1 MLSRALEDKHF
12 RLPGEELQKLVRD
25 ARARTLAL
33 ISDLEDDRLE
43 VPHMPGVNPP
53 RWELGHV
60 AFFFEVF
67 FLRLLGRE
75 GSILSGADEMFD
87 SFHVEHGTRWSLP
100 LPDRE
105 GILAYMENVLEEVVA
120 RLDDGDGRVSERTT
134 YLALLCTL
142 HEDMHGEAFTYTRQK
157 LEYPPPRFPA
167 STEPLDTG
175 PLDGDVDIPGA
186 RFMLG
191 ASEAAPFVFDNEK
204 WAHPVDVE
212 PFRIARAP
220 VTHEAFAA
228 FVDDG
233 GYRRR
238 QWWSNEG
245 WIARAESGREHP
257 TYWVRD
263 ANGWLVRYFDRIVPL
278 EPHTPVIHV
287 SWYEAEAYCN
297 WAGRRLPS
305 EAEWE
310 MAASAEP
317 GTDNKRRYPWG
328 DSEPTPSFANLDSRR
343 LGLVDVAAFPEGDS
357 TFGCRQMLGNV
368 WEWTA
373 SAFYPFPGYLVD
385 YPYREYS
392 APWFG
397 YQKVLRGGA
406 WATRSR
412 LANNTY
418 RNFFLPHR
426 ADVLAGF
433 RTCDQFRD

>member
-1 MLSRALEDKHF
+1 MALEDKRF
-12 RLPGEELQKLVRD
+12 RLSGEELQKLVRD

-33 ISDLEDDRLE
+33 VSDLEDDRLE
-43 VPHMPGVNPP
+43 VPPMAGVNPP

-60 AFFFEVF
+60 AFFYEVF

-75 GSILSGADEMFD
+75 GSILPRADEMFD
-87 SFHVEHGTRWSLP
+87 SFRIEHGTRWSLP
-100 LPDRE
+100 LPDRK
-105 GILAYMENVLEEVVA
+105 GTLAYMENVLEEVVA
-120 RLDDGDGRVSERTT
+120 RLDDGEASASET

-142 HEDMHGEAFTYTRQK
+142 HEDMHGEAFTYTRQT
-157 LEYPPPRFPA
+157 LEYPPPRLET
-167 STEPLDTG
+167 STERLDAG
-175 PLDGDVDIPGA
+175 PLDGDVEIPGA

-191 ASEAAPFVFDNEK
+191 ASEDVPFVFDNEK
-204 WAHPVDVE
+204 WAHAVDVE
-212 PFRIARAP
+212 PFRIARAA
-220 VTHEAFAA
+220 VTNEEFAA

-238 QWWSNEG
+238 EWWSNEG
-245 WIARAESGREHP
+245 WIARADSGREHP
-257 TYWVRD
+257 TYWVRG
-263 ANGWLVRYFDRIVPL
+263 ANGWLVRDFDRVVPL
-278 EPHTPVIHV
+278 APHAPVIHV
-287 SWYEAEAYCN
+287 SWYEAEAYCS
-297 WAGRRLPS
+297 WAGRRLPT

-317 GTDNKRRYPWG
+317 DSDHKRRYPWG
-328 DSEPTPSFANLDSRR
+328 DAEPTPGRANLDSRR
-343 LGLVDVAAFPEGDS
+343 LGSVDVAAFPDGDS
-357 TFGCRQMLGNV
+357 AFGCRQMLGNV

-373 SAFYPFPGYLVD
+373 SAFYPFPGYIVD

-397 YQKVLRGGA
+397 YQKVLKGGA

-426 ADVLAGF
+426 ADVLAGV
-433 RTCDQFRD
+433 RTCAK

>member
-1 MLSRALEDKHF
+1 MALEDKRF

-25 ARARTLAL
+25 ARGRTLAL

-43 VPHMPGVNPP
+43 VTHRPDVNPP

-67 FLRLLGRE
+67 FLRELGRE
-75 GSILSGADEMFD
+75 EPVMPNADEMYD
-87 SFHVEHGTRWSLP
+87 SFHVAQGTRWALP
-100 LPDRE
+100 LPDRK
-105 GILAYMENVLEEVVA
+105 GTLAYMENVLEDVLA
-120 RLDDGDGRVSERTT
+120 RLGDGEASARNT

-142 HEDMHGEAFTYTRQK
+142 HEDMHGEAFTYTRQT
-157 LEYPPPRFPA
+157 LEYPAPPLEV
-167 STEPLDTG
+167 STAPLETG
-175 PLDGDVDIPGA
+175 PLEGDVEITGG
-186 RFMLG
+186 RFLLG
-191 ASEAAPFVFDNEK
+191 ASEDASFLFDNEK
-204 WAHPVDVE
+204 WAHPVDIE
-212 PFRIARAP
+212 PFGIARAP
-220 VTHEAFAA
+220 VTSEAFAA

-238 QWWSNEG
+238 EWWGLEG
-245 WIARAESGREHP
+245 WIAREESGREHP

-263 ANGWLVRYFDRIVPL
+263 GNKWMVRQFDRVVPL
-278 EPHTPVIHV
+278 PPHAPIIHV

-297 WAGRRLPS
+297 WAGRRLPT

-317 GTDNKRRYPWG
+317 GSDHKRRYPWG
-328 DSEPTPSFANLDSRR
+328 DTEPTPKLANLDSGR
-343 LGLVDVAAFPEGDS
+343 LGPVDVTAFPDGDS
-357 TFGCRQMLGNV
+357 AFGCRQMLGNV

-373 SAFYPFPGYLVD
+373 SAFYPFPGYIVD

-397 YQKVLRGGA
+397 YQKVLKGGA

-433 RTCDQFRD
+433 RTCAK

>member
-1 MLSRALEDKHF
+1 MALEEKRH
-12 RLPGEELQKLVRD
+12 RLRGDALRQLVRD
-25 ARARTLAL
+25 ARERSLDL
-33 ISDLEDDRLE
+33 VSDLDDDRLE
-43 VPHMPGVNPP
+43 VPHRPDVNPP

-67 FLRLLGRE
+67 FLRELGR
-75 GSILSGADEMFD
+75 SDPVMANADELYD
-87 SFHVEHGTRWSLP
+87 SFHVAHGTRWALP
-100 LPDRE
+100 LPDRK
-105 GILAYMENVLEEVVA
+105 GTLAYMESVLEEVIE
-120 RLDDGDGRVSERTT
+120 RLDGSQADSRET

-142 HEDMHGEAFTYTRQK
+142 HEDMHGEALTYTRQT
-157 LEYPPPRFPA
+157 LEYPAPPWEPA
-167 STEPLDTG
+167 PAPPDSG
-175 PLDGDVDIPGA
+175 PLEGDVEIPGG

-191 ASEAAPFVFDNEK
+191 ANETAPFVFDNEK
-204 WAHPVDVE
+204 WAHPVELE
-212 PFRIARAP
+212 PFHIARAP
-220 VTHEAFAA
+220 VTNEAFAA

-238 QWWSNEG
+238 EWWSLEG
-245 WIARAESGREHP
+245 WIAREESGREHP
-257 TYWVRD
+257 VYWTRD
-263 ANGWLVRYFDRIVPL
+263 DNGWRVRHFDRIVPL
-278 EPHTPVIHV
+278 PRYAPVIHV

-310 MAASAEP
+310 MAASAAP
-317 GTDNKRRYPWG
+317 DSDRKRRYPWG
-328 DSEPTPSFANLDSRR
+328 DAEPTAAHANLDARR
-343 LGLVDVAAFPEGDS
+343 HGPVDVAAFSDGDS
-357 TFGCRQMLGNV
+357 AFGCRQMLGNV

-373 SAFYPFPGYLVD
+373 SAFYPYPGYLVD

-397 YQKVLRGGA
+397 YQKVLKGGA

-426 ADVLAGF
+426 ADILAGL
-433 RTCDQFRD
+433 RTCAKRR

>member
-1 MLSRALEDKHF
+1 MALEDKRF
-12 RLPGEELQKLVRD
+12 RLSGGALQKLVRD
-25 ARARTLAL
+25 ARERTLAL
-33 ISDLEDDRLE
+33 VSDLEDDRLE
-43 VPHMPGVNPP
+43 VPPMAGVNPP

-60 AFFFEVF
+60 AFFYEVF

-75 GSILSGADEMFD
+75 GSILLRADEMFD

-100 LPDRE
+100 LPDRK
-105 GILAYMENVLEEVVA
+105 GTLAYMENVLEEVVA
-120 RLDDGDGRVSERTT
+120 RLDDGEVSASET

-142 HEDMHGEAFTYTRQK
+142 HEDMHGEAFTYTRQT
-157 LEYPPPRFPA
+157 LEYPPPRLET
-167 STEPLDTG
+167 STERLDAG
-175 PLDGDVDIPGA
+175 PLDGDVEIPGA

-191 ASEAAPFVFDNEK
+191 ASEDVPFVFDNEK
-204 WAHPVDVE
+204 WAHAVDVE
-212 PFRIARAP
+212 PFRIARAA
-220 VTHEAFAA
+220 VTNGAFAA

-238 QWWSNEG
+238 EWWSNEG
-245 WIARAESGREHP
+245 WIARADSGREHP
-257 TYWVRD
+257 TYWVRG
-263 ANGWLVRYFDRIVPL
+263 ANGWLVRDFDRVVPL
-278 EPHTPVIHV
+278 APHAPVIHV

-297 WAGRRLPS
+297 WAGRRLPT

-310 MAASAEP
+310 MAASTEP
-317 GTDNKRRYPWG
+317 DSDHKRRYPWG
-328 DSEPTPSFANLDSRR
+328 DAEPAPGRANLDSRR
-343 LGLVDVAAFPEGDS
+343 LGSVDVAAFPDGDS
-357 TFGCRQMLGNV
+357 AFGCRQMLGNV

-373 SAFYPFPGYLVD
+373 SAFYPFTGYIVD

-397 YQKVLRGGA
+397 YQKVLKGGA

-426 ADVLAGF
+426 ADVLAGV
-433 RTCDQFRD
+433 RTCAK